1 MEHSYR
7 VYLHNV
13 PCWLFIFKWNSME
26 APSKHP
32 HHGNTIIIYPPTH
45 TYRFYCHPPNSLTL
59 STIHPLLHYAILQA
73 VEHDSGSECHESRG
87 GPFTSD
93 THSDNDYNGNTS
105 LITWYRASS
114 AVEVAA
120 RVTECKGRQLI
131 TSPSNGPYRLMV
143 FSQNPTHFDARLF
156 LLIPT
161 HSMV

>member
-45 TYRFYCHPPNSLTL
+45 THVSILLSSPSLTL
-59 STIHPLLHYAILQA
+59 STIHYFAILQA
-73 VEHDSGSECHESRG
+73 VEHDSGSECREGGG

-114 AVEVAA
+114 AEVAV

-131 TSPSNGPYRLMV
+131 TSNQRTV
-143 FSQNPTHFDARLF
+143 
-156 LLIPT
+156 LID
-161 HSMV
+161 